1 MSVNAQYCERATPQ
15 LVWALNCDNTA
26 QNTAFEVTLKAI
38 DSGVFALESPF
49 CTTENGLWFWV
60 GSFTPEQIELIKK
73 ETHVVKAVER
83 DIRLTSDFGTK
94 STRANLNPE
103 QFQKE
108 LTVAP
113 SVEGFTIDKRE
124 EVSTGRTI
132 KIQKNA
138 NPSLSFL
145 STPREKR
152 PSGMYAYFQPTYTGT
167 QVFLIEVDIHE
178 YHPEITGLVKVM
190 DARKLWYNQVAS
202 SPDAPGISTQENA
215 LRGTCLASIIGSYKN
230 GVAKG
235 LEGRLIFVKIYNHVW
250 SFLAG
255 LSAIYTRL
263 RADRYT
269 RIGYIVIVIPL
280 GWSQA
285 SENWEY
291 PDVAL
296 SEGEELIARL
306 IDKFQVV
313 FVASASAGSK
323 EDDARRK
330 DVKSYPAFWA
340 ERYPIVVVGGVDVFT
355 GENSPWI
362 YDVPITVTGPAIGY
376 CVNQEPGG
384 TGIATAY
391 IGGLAAY
398 FLSLPDVGARLRGQR
413 SVPVAMIEYLRRL
426 SHTRSLSPSQLE
438 AFAAW
443 NGLDASIPKKSFSF
457 WIGDPS
463 QDREIPQTPK
473 KSPAPPNP

>member
-1 MSVNAQYCERATPQ
+1 M
-15 LVWALNCDNTA
+15 
-26 QNTAFEVTLKAI
+26 LKTM

-60 GSFTPEQIELIKK
+60 GSFTTEQIKLIER

-83 DIRLTSDFGTK
+83 DIRLTSDFQTK
-94 STRANLNPE
+94 SAGGNRSPD
-103 QFQKE
+103 QFQKD
-108 LTVAP
+108 LTDAP
-113 SVEGFTIDKRE
+113 SVEGFSLDKRE
-124 EVSTGRTI
+124 EVSIGRAI

-152 PSGMYAYFQPTYTGT
+152 PSGMYAYFQPTYTGA

-178 YHPEITGLVKVM
+178 YHPEIIGLVNVV
-190 DARKLWYNQVAS
+190 DARKSWYNKVAS
-202 SPDAPGISTQENA
+202 SPDTGGISTQGDA

-235 LEGRLIFVKIYNHVW
+235 LEGRLRFVKIYNHIW

-255 LSAIYTRL
+255 LSAVYTRL
-263 RADRYT
+263 RADRYS
-269 RIGYIVIVIPL
+269 RIGHIVIVIPL
-280 GWSQA
+280 GWSQV

-296 SEGEELIARL
+296 AEGEELIAQL

-313 FVASASAGSK
+313 FVVSASAGTL
-323 EDDARRK
+323 ENDAKRK
-330 DVKSYPAFWA
+330 DLKSYPAFWA

-355 GENSPWI
+355 GENTPWI
-362 YDVPITVTGPAIGY
+362 YAVPLTVTGPAMGY
-376 CVNQEPGG
+376 CVNHEPGG

-391 IGGLAAY
+391 IGGLAVY
-398 FLSLPDVGARLRGQR
+398 FLSLPDVGALLRGQS

-426 SHTRSLSPSQLE
+426 SYTRSLSLSHTE

-443 NGLDASIPKKSFSF
+443 NGLDASIPKKKYSS

-463 QDREIPQTPK
+463 QDREIP
-473 KSPAPPNP
+473 